1 MNREALGIA
10 IEISLLSKLNIV
22 GEVHITRKQYLD
34 GSIPTGF
41 QRTAIIGVEGE
52 IP

>member
-1 MNREALGIA
+1 MQLKYPYYQ
-10 IEISLLSKLNIV
+10 KLNIV

-41 QRTAIIGVEGE
+41 QRTALLVLKVKFL
-52 IP
+52 